1 MVKYDLCPFAES
13 VFQSGRIRYRT
24 HFGDSGR
31 VEEKY
36 QIIDRLRFEI
46 LDLLNSDEE
55 QVSLSLSLRFK
66 GLSIYTVGALYQMEW
81 CIR

>member
-1 MVKYDLCPFAES
+1 M
-13 VFQSGRIRYRT
+13 
-24 HFGDSGR
+24 
-31 VEEKY
+31 EEKY